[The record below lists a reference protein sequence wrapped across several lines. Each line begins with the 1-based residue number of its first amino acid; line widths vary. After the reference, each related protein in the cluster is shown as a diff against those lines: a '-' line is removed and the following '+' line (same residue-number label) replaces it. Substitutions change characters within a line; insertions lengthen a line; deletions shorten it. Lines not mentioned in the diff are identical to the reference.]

1 MGQHINQIVLFVR
14 ITNVY
19 PGEERV
25 HDRVVTVDAPT
36 PADLADT
43 DLLDEWATEHLLPLT
58 GEGADY
64 SNVDAGCFV
73 EVITAPTGYDVLDG
87 YECSSEG

>member
-43 DLLDEWATEHLLPLT
+43 DLLDEWATEQLLPHT
-58 GEGADY
+58 GEGPDY
-64 SNVDAGCFV
+64 SDVDAGYFV
-73 EVITAPTGYDVLDG
+73 EVLGAPTGYDLLSG
-87 YECSSEG
+87 YECGAEG